1 MEYDITSKPIEDYMT
16 ENGISAEEFRIKFD
30 LNTTTYDKIMR
41 GEKVGLTKIFVLAH
55 KMNLSLNDFLA

>member
-16 ENGISAEEFRIKFD
+16 KNGISAEEFRIKFD